1 MKISKYAKP
10 GTVLVAGALVA
21 SLALAGCGSSAGS
34 GDGAASGEDANA
46 GTSAAPQT
54 VTVQGSD
61 TMVNMSQAW
70 AEAFQGENDSITV
83 SVTGGG
89 SGTGFSA
96 LINGSTDFAN
106 ASREIKD
113 EEAAQLPDAV
123 ETTVAYDGISIIVN
137 KASGIGNIT
146 SEDLGK
152 IYRGEITNWK
162 ELGGADT
169 AITVCSRDTASGT
182 YEFFKESI
190 VDGEEEQE
198 ITADALYLTSNKTIH
213 DEVAQ
218 NEGAIGYIGLG
229 YVDDTV
235 KTLTLDGVTASVETV
250 KDASYPLARA
260 LYMYSN
266 GVPNEA
272 MQAFLDFVLSDEG
285 QQIVEEQGF
294 VSL

>member
-1 MKISKYAKP
+1 MRTTSTTLRLAA
-10 GTVLVAGALVA
+10 VLAVGALAA
-21 SLALAGCGSSAGS
+21 SLALAGCGASEGAD
-34 GDGAASGEDANA
+34 DGGNDASQAASTAE
-46 GTSAAPQT
+46 AAQT

-70 AEAFQGENDSITV
+70 AEAFQAANENITV

-96 LINGSTDFAN
+96 LISGSADFAN

-113 EEAAQLPDAV
+113 EEAAELPDAV

-137 KASGIGNIT
+137 EANGIDNIS
-146 SEDLGK
+146 SEDLGR
-152 IYRGEITNWK
+152 IYRGEVTNWS
-162 ELGGADT
+162 ELGGVDST
-169 AITVCSRDTASGT
+169 ITVCSRDTASGT
-182 YEFFKESI
+182 YEFFKETI
-190 VDGEEEQE
+190 VDGEDEQE
-198 ITADALYLTSNKTIH
+198 ITADALYLTSNKTIL

-235 KTLTLDGVTASVETV
+235 KTLTLDGVASSVETV

-266 GVPNEA
+266 GTLSEA
-272 MQAFLDFVLSDEG
+272 MQSFLDFVLGSEG
-285 QQIVEEQGF
+285 QAIVEEQGF

>member
-96 LINGSTDFAN
+96 LINGSVDFAN

-137 KASGIGNIT
+137 KASGIDNIT

-169 AITVCSRDTASGT
+169 TITVCSRDTASGT

-198 ITADALYLTSNKTIH
+198 ITADALYLTSNKTIL

-235 KTLTLDGVTASVETV
+235 KTLTLDGVASSVETV

-266 GVPNEA
+266 GAPNEA

>member
-1 MKISKYAKP
+1 MRIKKFLKVGA
-10 GTVLVAGALVA
+10 GVVACGALVA
-21 SLALAGCGSSAGS
+21 SLALAGCGSSSSSSSDSSTSNSESTGS
-34 GDGAASGEDANA
+34 QA
-46 GTSAAPQT
+46 

-70 AEAFQGENDSITV
+70 AEAFQAENGDITV

-96 LINGSTDFAN
+96 LINGSVDFAN

-113 EEAAQLPDAV
+113 EERAELPEAV

-137 KASGIGNIT
+137 KASGIENIS

-152 IYRGEITNWK
+152 IYRGEITNWS
-162 ELGGADT
+162 ELGGDDQ
-169 AITVCSRDTASGT
+169 AITVCSRDTSSGT
-182 YEFFKESI
+182 YEFFKETI
-190 VDGEEEQE
+190 VDGDEEQE
-198 ITADALYLTSNKTIH
+198 ITADALFLTSNKTIL

-235 KTLTLDGVTASVETV
+235 KTITLDKVEASVDTV
-250 KDASYPLARA
+250 KDGSYPLARA

-266 GVPNEA
+266 GEPSET
-272 MQAFLDFVLSDEG
+272 MKTFLDFVLSEEG
-285 QQIVEEQGF
+285 QKIVEEQGF

>member
-137 KASGIGNIT
+137 KASGIDNIT

-169 AITVCSRDTASGT
+169 TITVCSRDTASGT

-198 ITADALYLTSNKTIH
+198 ITADALYLTSNKTIL

-235 KTLTLDGVTASVETV
+235 KTLTLDGVASSVETV

-266 GVPNEA
+266 GAPNEA